1 VAQLLELYGLP
12 ADTSLSV
19 LCVEILPQITSV
31 YDHVNNLEDVGI
43 YGKMLTMFMQ
53 QDLPSHGTVREAA
66 AKAMAVQAVS
76 FNEPK
81 PLSDRLGHYRIL
93 RTSPLVEVPFVCT

>member
-1 VAQLLELYGLP
+1 
-12 ADTSLSV
+12 
-19 LCVEILPQITSV
+19 
-31 YDHVNNLEDVGI
+31 VNNLEDVGI

-53 QDLPSHGTVREAA
+53 QDLPSHGTVREGTAA
-66 AKAMAVQAVS
+66 RAMAMRAVS